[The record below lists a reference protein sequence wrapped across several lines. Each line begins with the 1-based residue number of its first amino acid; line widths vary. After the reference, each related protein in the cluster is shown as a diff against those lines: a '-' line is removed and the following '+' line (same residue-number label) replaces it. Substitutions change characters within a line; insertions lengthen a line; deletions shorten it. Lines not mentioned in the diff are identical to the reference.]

1 MANGKFSGAEKAAIF
16 LMNLGEDVASEV
28 ARHLSPQEMQS
39 IGGIIA
45 GRDSVSQEDG
55 KFVVNEFI
63 TQMGSAG
70 MSIEGLSFAK
80 NFMTRAIGAEKA
92 QNILEQITI
101 DMGGGGMD
109 SIRWMDPAVV
119 ANTVKGEHP
128 QIIALLLIHMPPERA
143 GQVLLNLPD
152 ERTRGEV
159 MLRVAT
165 LTRIPEAA
173 VKDLEKML
181 SRQISGA
188 KGGGGDMVEGV
199 KVAAE
204 ILNQIESTYEEG
216 IMGIIEKASP
226 DLANSIQEKMFVFM
240 DLLSLDDKGMQ
251 LIIKELTT
259 EILLVALKGVDEE
272 MASKFYDNM
281 SERAAEMLRE
291 DIEAKGPVRLSD
303 VEKGQQEIVAVARRL
318 EKEGKV
324 MREGSGGDELVV

>member
-1 MANGKFSGAEKAAIF
+1 MG
-16 LMNLGEDVASEV
+16 
-28 ARHLSPQEMQS
+28 
-39 IGGIIA
+39 
-45 GRDSVSQEDG
+45 
-55 KFVVNEFI
+55 
-63 TQMGSAG
+63 QMGSSG
-70 MSIEGLSFAK
+70 MSVEGLSFAK
-80 NFMTRAIGAEKA
+80 NFMTRAMGADKA

-101 DMGGGGMD
+101 EMGGGIE
-109 SIRWMDPAVV
+109 SIRWMDPAIV

-128 QIIALLLIHMPPERA
+128 QIIALLLIHLEPDRA
-143 GQVLLNLPD
+143 AQVLLHLPD

-173 VKDLEKML
+173 VKDLELML
-181 SRQISGA
+181 SEQILGA
-188 KGGGGDMVEGV
+188 KGGGGDTVEGI
-199 KVAAE
+199 KAAAE
-204 ILNQIESTYEEG
+204 ILNQVETKYEEG
-216 IMGIIEKASP
+216 IMGVIEKASP
-226 DLANSIQEKMFVFM
+226 DLANSIQEKMFVFT
-240 DLLSLDDKGMQ
+240 DLLSVDDKGMQ